1 MGHPNKYES
10 IIMDSMDQKKTKQKK
25 KDLTQRII
33 GVKVHELKNYVF
45 VVDETVPGGSN
56 LMINILHRVLMDLE
70 AKSKLPT
77 NFKSTMFLQ
86 VDNSVCGEN
95 KKSFDWISHT
105 AGLGESFSQSTS
117 KSWLSDG
124 WSYARRY

>member
-10 IIMDSMDQKKTKQKK
+10 IIMDGMDQKKTKQKK

-33 GVKVHELKNYVF
+33 GVKVHQLKNYVF

-77 NFKSTMFLQ
+77 HFKSTMFLQ

-95 KKSFDWISHT
+95 KKSFVWISHT
-105 AGLGESFSQSTS
+105 SGLGESFSQSTS